1 MKPEE
6 FEVYVIPPNFM
17 EGGTLFGGLLKTR
30 NTIEAVIL
38 GLAVGVPVL
47 HLPFSLTVRVVIL
60 CLTALPLVLLA
71 LIGVSGMSLSAF
83 IRLFFCFLH
92 NRRILSRDGTQGGK
106 NGKTL
111 LPSWAQQRKSDCE
124 AEDPPLPK
132 SRSRFSVDLKQRSV
146 TQFKTF
152 LQEEEAV
159 QPLNA
164 LADYIPIEKIEH
176 GVIYTR
182 DHRYGIAGH
191 NYVKLRDIG
200 KAVGFNVF
208 WDADSGC
215 VQIETDASYT
225 GEAPSAEAVPPA
237 AAPSDVDAAKQDIVA
252 RTNVLR
258 AERGIAALAADDQ
271 LMRAAQVRADE
282 MAATG
287 TYSHTRPDGRK
298 YYTVTDCGQVGEN
311 IHQIPLLYLAQ
322 QKTALA
328 ETLVYSWSKSAG
340 HMENMTDES
349 YAAIGVGLARGTD
362 ANGLECWY
370 CVQLFLRSGYSISAV
385 DKPATK

>member
-1 MKPEE
+1 MKKQILTMFTGLFIGAIITGGASAYAAGILAERSNHRI
-6 FEVYVIPPNFM
+6 FVDGQEVQM
-17 EGGTLFGGLLKTR
+17 E
-30 NTIEAVIL
+30 A
-38 GLAVGVPVL
+38 
-47 HLPFSLTVRVVIL
+47 
-60 CLTALPLVLLA
+60 
-71 LIGVSGMSLSAF
+71 
-83 IRLFFCFLH
+83 
-92 NRRILSRDGTQGGK
+92 
-106 NGKTL
+106 
-111 LPSWAQQRKSDCE
+111 
-124 AEDPPLPK
+124 
-132 SRSRFSVDLKQRSV
+132 
-146 TQFKTF
+146 
-152 LQEEEAV
+152 
-159 QPLNA
+159 
-164 LADYIPIEKIEH
+164 
-176 GVIYTR
+176 
-182 DHRYGIAGH
+182 YGIAGH

-215 VQIETDASYT
+215 VQIETDAPYT

-237 AAPSDVDAAKQDIVA
+237 AAPSDVDAAKQDIITYLGMGIVWFTDPPEQPEPTDYDYEYRVDTDVITPVTLYAGSEINPDSPAIVA
-252 RTNVLR
+252 RTNALR

-298 YYTVTDCGQVGEN
+298 YYTVTDCRQVGEN

-322 QKTALA
+322 QKTTLA

>member
-1 MKPEE
+1 
-6 FEVYVIPPNFM
+6 M
-17 EGGTLFGGLLKTR
+17 E
-30 NTIEAVIL
+30 A
-38 GLAVGVPVL
+38 
-47 HLPFSLTVRVVIL
+47 
-60 CLTALPLVLLA
+60 
-71 LIGVSGMSLSAF
+71 
-83 IRLFFCFLH
+83 
-92 NRRILSRDGTQGGK
+92 
-106 NGKTL
+106 
-111 LPSWAQQRKSDCE
+111 
-124 AEDPPLPK
+124 
-132 SRSRFSVDLKQRSV
+132 
-146 TQFKTF
+146 
-152 LQEEEAV
+152 
-159 QPLNA
+159 
-164 LADYIPIEKIEH
+164 
-176 GVIYTR
+176 
-182 DHRYGIAGH
+182 YGIAGH

-215 VQIETDASYT
+215 VQIETGAPYT

-237 AAPSDVDAAKQDIVA
+237 ASPSDVDAAKQDIVA

-287 TYSHTRPDGRK
+287 TYSHTRPDGRQ
-298 YYTVTDCGQVGEN
+298 YYTVTDCRQVGEN
-311 IHQIPLLYLAQ
+311 IHQIPLLYLEQ
-322 QKTALA
+322 QKSALA
-328 ETLVYSWSKSAG
+328 ETLIYSWSKSAG

>member
-1 MKPEE
+1 MAPT
-6 FEVYVIPPNFM
+6 
-17 EGGTLFGGLLKTR
+17 G
-30 NTIEAVIL
+30 AVLVTVGIKAVVLTHSRKL
-38 GLAVGVPVL
+38 GIHGIIRVDTDIYQRLANG
-47 HLPFSLTVRVVIL
+47 
-60 CLTALPLVLLA
+60 
-71 LIGVSGMSLSAF
+71 SG
-83 IRLFFCFLH
+83 
-92 NRRILSRDGTQGGK
+92 
-106 NGKTL
+106 
-111 LPSWAQQRKSDCE
+111 
-124 AEDPPLPK
+124 
-132 SRSRFSVDLKQRSV
+132 
-146 TQFKTF
+146 
-152 LQEEEAV
+152 
-159 QPLNA
+159 
-164 LADYIPIEKIEH
+164 KIE
-176 GVIYTR
+176 T
-182 DHRYGIAGH
+182 
-191 NYVKLRDIG
+191 
-200 KAVGFNVF
+200 
-208 WDADSGC
+208 
-215 VQIETDASYT
+215 
-225 GEAPSAEAVPPA
+225 SAEAVPSA

-252 RTNVLR
+252 RTNALR

-298 YYTVTDCGQVGEN
+298 YYTVTDCRQVGEN

-362 ANGLECWY
+362 ANGMECWY